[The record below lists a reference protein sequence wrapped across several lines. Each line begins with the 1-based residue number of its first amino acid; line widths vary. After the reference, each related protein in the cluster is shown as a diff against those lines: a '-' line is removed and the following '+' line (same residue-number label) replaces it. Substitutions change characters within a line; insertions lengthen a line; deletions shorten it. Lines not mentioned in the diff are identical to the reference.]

1 MSNRNKLNKDTID
14 NAKVENQEEQTP
26 VTPNPD
32 EKGEPT
38 DKQEDG
44 KEEETGKE
52 KEKFH
57 LPKIKLPR
65 IPLPSKKTVIEV
77 LKGIAL
83 LLLGALTGAVAIV
96 AAAMKISS
104 AEKVA
109 DETEEDEIPMADE
122 NVEEELSSEPLTDSI
137 DNIE

>member
-1 MSNRNKLNKDTID
+1 MSNKNRKVVTID
-14 NAKVENQEEQTP
+14 DAKVENQEP
-26 VTPNPD
+26 NVTPETPD
-32 EKGEPT
+32 EGTETT

-77 LKGIAL
+77 LKSIAL

-104 AEKVA
+104 AEKAA

-122 NVEEELSSEPLTDSI
+122 NVEEELSSEPLEDTI

>member
-104 AEKVA
+104 TEKAA

-122 NVEEELSSEPLTDSI
+122 NVEEELSSEPLEDTI

>member
-14 NAKVENQEEQTP
+14 NAKVENQETP

-38 DKQEDG
+38 DKQEENG
-44 KEEETGKE
+44 KDEETGE

-77 LKGIAL
+77 LKSIAL

-104 AEKVA
+104 AEKAA
-109 DETEEDEIPMADE
+109 DETEEEEIPMADE
-122 NVEEELSSEPLTDSI
+122 NVEEELSSEPLEDTI

>member
-122 NVEEELSSEPLTDSI
+122 NVEEKLSSEPLTDSI